1 MTVTKSGDSLTPV
14 FNFAFSGLKGEEPST
29 DLLEIALQ
37 DLEARINQLEAKIG
51 DIGSALDA
59 INGEQ
64 IPVIPGYGD
73 GELSK
78 G

>member
-1 MTVTKSGDSLTPV
+1 MKVTKSGDSLTPV

-29 DLLEIALQ
+29 DLLEIMLQ

-51 DIGSALDA
+51 DIESALDA
-59 INGEQ
+59 INGEL